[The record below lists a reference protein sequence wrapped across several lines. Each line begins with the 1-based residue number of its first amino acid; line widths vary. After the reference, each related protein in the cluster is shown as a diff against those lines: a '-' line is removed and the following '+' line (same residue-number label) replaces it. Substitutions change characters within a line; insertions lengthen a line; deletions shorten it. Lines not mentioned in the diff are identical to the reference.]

1 MEFFESISK
10 CICEIWLIIG
20 LEETIMVLD
29 VCLKFGVM
37 YDLGSQDTGSN
48 GVQNGV
54 FQSISKSI
62 CEIWLIIGPEET
74 FMVLDVCVKFR
85 VMYDLGSLDMGSNG
99 VQNGIFRK
107 FLKKYLLN
115 LADFRAGRNC
125 YGT

>member
-1 MEFFESISK
+1 
-10 CICEIWLIIG
+10 
-20 LEETIMVLD
+20 
-29 VCLKFGVM
+29 
-37 YDLGSQDTGSN
+37 
-48 GVQNGV
+48 
-54 FQSISKSI
+54 
-62 CEIWLIIGPEET
+62 
-74 FMVLDVCVKFR
+74 MVLDVCVKFR